1 MNFINYFEQLWFSK
15 KEAEI
20 YMSLYKLW
28 TQPASA
34 ISNNTWYERTA
45 IYKILI
51 KLSKLNLVS
60 ITKKWNIKYF
70 FIQNTNNLKNL
81 VEEKYEKYT
90 KLKNNFSNI
99 DSQLNQL
106 KYEKNNSTPNIY
118 LYDWITGI
126 ENIYSDI
133 LENIESKK
141 YISLKFFSS
150 NVVDSQNNSNNKNL
164 SKISENFFKNLT
176 QKKISVE
183 TFLWNGIMVME
194 KITKQAKI
202 NLLSDLPAS
211 NSGIN
216 IFIVWKSFYMIL
228 LKNSPFWIKIESDDL
243 ANSMHCIF
251 NLQHLQNYKHL

>member
-1 MNFINYFEQLWFSK
+1 MINFIDYFKELDFSE

-70 FIQNTNNLKNL
+70 FIQNNDNLKHL
-81 VEEKYEKYT
+81 VESKFERYKN
-90 KLKNNFSNI
+90 LKNNFWNI

-106 KYEKNNSTPNIY
+106 KYEKNSSTPQIS
-118 LYDWITGI
+118 LYDWINGI
-126 ENIYSDI
+126 ENIFSDI
-133 LENIESKK
+133 INTIENKK

-150 NVVDSQNNSNNKNL
+150 NVVNSQNNSENKNL
-164 SKISENFFKNLT
+164 SKVSENFFKNLK
-176 QKKISVE
+176 QKKVSIE
-183 TFLWNGIMVME
+183 TFLWNWVMVME
-194 KITKQAKI
+194 KITKSTNF
-202 NLLSDLPAS
+202 NLLNDLPAS

-228 LKNSPFWIKIESDDL
+228 LKKSPFWIKIESDDL

-251 NLQHLQNYKHL
+251 DSLD